1 MAAAIVGPFPTAV
14 EPAMLKPTLT
24 TDQEIQTVN
33 EYGETIRVVRTGSGL
48 ADVQVYH
55 SDLADTEN
63 PCALVTAFGVFMLI
77 SAQGEPQVVSLP
89 EMAFLLN
96 AALTLHPGNTG

>member
-1 MAAAIVGPFPTAV
+1 MAAAIAGPFPTAV

-24 TDQEIQTVN
+24 TDQEIHTRN
-33 EYGETIRVVRTGSGL
+33 EYGETIRVVRTGSGA

-55 SDLADTEN
+55 SDLVDTDN
-63 PCALVTAFGVFMLI
+63 PCALVTAFGIFTLI
-77 SAQGEPQVVSLP
+77 NAQGEPQVVSLS

-96 AALTLHPGNTG
+96 AALTLHTGNTG

>member
-1 MAAAIVGPFPTAV
+1 MLTPT
-14 EPAMLKPTLT
+14 TI

-33 EYGETIRVVRTGSGL
+33 EYGETIRVARTGPKP

-55 SDLADTEN
+55 SDLADTDN
-63 PCALVTAFGVFMLI
+63 PCTLVTAFGIFMLI
-77 SAQGEPQVVSLP
+77 NAQGEPQVVSLP

-96 AALTLHPGNTG
+96 AALTLHTGNTG